1 MSVISNKG
9 SETAAAVIG
18 TGNVPPAGG
27 TTGRRRTRVQSRV
40 MRRLLRNKAAMA
52 ALGFI
57 GFLVLLALF
66 GPLLPL
72 ADPNA
77 QNLSVTNSGPTAAH
91 ILGTDS
97 FGRDILSRLVAA
109 TRVTMLASLQGLT
122 VAVVLG
128 VPLGLL
134 AGYVSGLVDSVF
146 SRVADGV
153 LSLPPLVLALSILGV
168 AGPGLTNAMIAI
180 GIVFAPRFFRVA
192 RSAAQTVSNETYVEA
207 VRADGCSTPR
217 ILWRHVLPN
226 ASSPLLV
233 QITFTIGFIIT
244 AEASLSFLGLG
255 VQLPT
260 ASWGSMLRDAFANI
274 YDNWFPIFPPAV
286 LIAFTVFAFSLLG
299 DGLRDA
305 FGRDSRV
312 A

>member
-1 MSVISNKG
+1 MTVVDAP
-9 SETAAAVIG
+9 TPA
-18 TGNVPPAGG
+18 TDQQNVREP
-27 TTGRRRTRVQSRV
+27 RVRSRV
-40 MRRLLRNKAAMA
+40 LRRLLRNRGAMI

-57 GFLVLLALF
+57 VLLGLVAVF

-77 QNLSVTNSGPTAAH
+77 QVLATKNSGPSAANW
-91 ILGTDS
+91 LGTDS

-122 VAVVLG
+122 VAIVLG

-134 AGYVSGLVDSVF
+134 AGYLGRITDSVL
-146 SRVADGV
+146 SRIADGL
-153 LSLPPLVLALSILGV
+153 LSLPPLILALAILGV

-180 GIVFAPRFFRVA
+180 GIVFAPRFYRVA
-192 RSAAQTVSNETYVEA
+192 RSAAQTVASETYIEA
-207 VRADGCSTPR
+207 VRADGCPTSR
-217 ILWRHVLPN
+217 ILGRHVLPN

-233 QITFTIGFIIT
+233 QISFTIGFIIT

-260 ASWGSMLRDAFANI
+260 ASWGSMLRDAFAHI
-274 YDNWFPIFPPAV
+274 HESWFPIIPPAV
-286 LIAFTVFAFSLLG
+286 LITVTVFAFSVLG

-312 A
+312 S